1 MQYALTLTGD
11 PRAPSLTDEAAAA
24 ASTAL
29 AAWGARDIRPAWLAP
44 AVALDLTFD
53 AASVDGAGEA
63 VRGALAG
70 LAADINLQPLA
81 GRRKR
86 ILIADMDSTIITGE
100 SLDDLAD
107 FIGIKDQV
115 APVTARAMRGEID
128 FDTALRD
135 RVRLLAGQPAGL
147 LDRLLEERIELTG
160 GAETL
165 VRTMRANGAF
175 TALVS
180 GGFTFV
186 TEAVAATVG
195 FEVNRGNRLLVEDG
209 VITGAVGEPILGKE
223 AKLASLHAFCEA
235 RGLRPDQ
242 VMAVGDGAN
251 DIPMLLGAG
260 TGVAFHAKPAV
271 AAAGRFAVHHGD
283 LTALLYLQ
291 GYRASEFV
299 AELPA

>member
-1 MQYALTLTGD
+1 MQYVLTLSGNPGAPALT
-11 PRAPSLTDEAAAA
+11 AEHAAAA
-24 ASTAL
+24 ASAL
-29 AAWGARDIRPAWLAP
+29 TRWGAAGIETDWLAP
-44 AVALDLTFD
+44 ALALDLTFH
-53 AASVDGAGEA
+53 AAAGDGAAGA
-63 VRGALAG
+63 VRTALDGVAV
-70 LAADINLQPLA
+70 DINLQLLA

-86 ILIADMDSTIITGE
+86 LLIADMDSTVITGE

-128 FDTALRD
+128 FETALRD

-147 LDRLLEERIELTG
+147 LDRLLEERIHLTG
-160 GAETL
+160 GAKSL

-180 GGFTFV
+180 GGFSFV
-186 TEAVAATVG
+186 TEAVAAEVG
-195 FEVNRGNRLLVEDG
+195 FEVNKGNVLLIRDG
-209 VITGAVGEPILGKE
+209 KLTGEVGEPILGKD
-223 AKLASLHAFCEA
+223 AKLANLHAFCRE
-235 RGLRPDQ
+235 RGLVPDQ
-242 VMAVGDGAN
+242 VMTVGDGAN

-271 AAAGRFAVHHGD
+271 AEAARFTVEHGD

-291 GYRASEFV
+291 GYRQSDFV
-299 AELPA
+299 TALPA

>member
-24 ASTAL
+24 ASAAL

-115 APVTARAMRGEID
+115 APGRCAARSISTPRCATGCGSW
-128 FDTALRD
+128 RD
-135 RVRLLAGQPAGL
+135 SRRVCSTGCSRSASSLPAGP
-147 LDRLLEERIELTG
+147 RRWCGPCERTG
-160 GAETL
+160 PSRPWFR
-165 VRTMRANGAF
+165 V
-175 TALVS
+175 
-180 GGFTFV
+180 
-186 TEAVAATVG
+186 
-195 FEVNRGNRLLVEDG
+195 D
-209 VITGAVGEPILGKE
+209 
-223 AKLASLHAFCEA
+223 SL
-235 RGLRPDQ
+235 
-242 VMAVGDGAN
+242 
-251 DIPMLLGAG
+251 
-260 TGVAFHAKPAV
+260 
-271 AAAGRFAVHHGD
+271 
-283 LTALLYLQ
+283 
-291 GYRASEFV
+291 S
-299 AELPA
+299 